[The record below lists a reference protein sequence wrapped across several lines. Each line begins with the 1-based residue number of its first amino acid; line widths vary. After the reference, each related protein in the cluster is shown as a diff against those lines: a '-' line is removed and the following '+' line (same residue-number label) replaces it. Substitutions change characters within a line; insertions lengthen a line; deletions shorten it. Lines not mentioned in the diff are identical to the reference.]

1 MMLSHRVKLRHCSLL
16 NRKHQ
21 PAAMNRL
28 EYIGS
33 KYQLIPWLHEQIVA
47 ATGWAT
53 FAGRRVADLFAGTAV
68 VSHHF
73 RKQGAIV
80 HANDAEAYSA
90 AIAHA
95 TVRSSYNLKCKLLI
109 AKWNTE
115 LAESKYATTCDFITS
130 NYSPHEGCERMFF
143 TVENARRIDYLRL
156 QLAAVRPTLSED
168 DFYFLLASILTSADA
183 VKNTTSVY
191 GAYLK
196 QFKRRAEAALV
207 LQPIHTEG
215 RTATTEASSA
225 TWLPAA
231 AAAAATTVTQPFD
244 IAYLDPP
251 YNQRQYSKN
260 YFPLNEIA
268 KPPGAQA
275 AEEPLKGKTGIP
287 ADCFLSDFC
296 KAATVEQAFRDVVAP
311 LRANW
316 VFISYNSESL
326 IPKARLLEILKE
338 YGAVTVAEREYKRF
352 KSSDIT
358 ENKEIVEYLFCLQK
372 NSN

>member
-1 MMLSHRVKLRHCSLL
+1 
-16 NRKHQ
+16 
-21 PAAMNRL
+21 MNRL

-33 KYQLIPWLHEQIVA
+33 KYQLIPWLHEQILA
-47 ATGWAT
+47 ATGWNT

-73 RKQGAIV
+73 RQQGAIV
-80 HANDAEAYSA
+80 HANDAEFYSA

-109 AKWNTE
+109 ARWNAD
-115 LAESKYATTCDFITS
+115 LVAGKHATTCDFITR
-130 NYSPHEGCERMFF
+130 NYSPYEGCERMFF

-156 QLAAVRPTLSED
+156 RLLAVRPTLAED
-168 DFYFLLASILTSADA
+168 DFYFLLASILTSADSI
-183 VKNTTSVY
+183 KNTTSVY

-196 QFKRRAEAALV
+196 QFKKRAEAALI
-207 LQPIHTEG
+207 LKPIHTAG
-215 RTATTEASSA
+215 SSAAVAASSA
-225 TWLPAA
+225 TCYSAATAA
-231 AAAAATTVTQPFD
+231 AAQAAARLD
-244 IAYLDPP
+244 AAYLDPP

-268 KPPGAQA
+268 KPPGSQT
-275 AEEPLKGKTGIP
+275 EIKGVTGIP

-296 KAATVEQAFRDVVAP
+296 KAATVEQAFRDVVSAIN
-311 LRANW
+311 AEW

-326 IPKARLLEILKE
+326 VPRPRLIEILEE
-338 YGAVTVAEREYKRF
+338 YGTVTVAEREYKRF

-358 ENKEIVEYLFCLQK
+358 EDKEIVEYLFCLK
-372 NSN
+372 KISN

>member
-1 MMLSHRVKLRHCSLL
+1 
-16 NRKHQ
+16 
-21 PAAMNRL
+21 MNRL

-33 KYQLIPWLHEQIVA
+33 KYQLIPWLNEQITA
-47 ATGWAT
+47 ATGWT
-53 FAGRRVADLFAGTAV
+53 TLVGRRVADLFAGTAV

-73 RKQGAIV
+73 RKQGAV
-80 HANDAEAYSA
+80 VYTNDAEPYSA

-95 TVRSSYNLKCKLLI
+95 TVRSSYTLKCKLLI
-109 AKWNTE
+109 AKWNADIAAGKHF
-115 LAESKYATTCDFITS
+115 LSCDFITR

-143 TVENARRIDYLRL
+143 TVENAHRIDYLRL
-156 QLAAVRPTLSED
+156 QLAAVYSTLTED
-168 DFYFLLASILTSADA
+168 DYYFLLASILTSADA

-196 QFKRRAEAALV
+196 QFKRRAEAPLV
-207 LQPIHTEG
+207 LRPIHTEG
-215 RTATTEASSA
+215 VSA
-225 TWLPAA
+225 TSAASKATCLPAA
-231 AAAAATTVTQPFD
+231 MAAAAATAGPFD

-260 YFPLNEIA
+260 YFPLNEIT
-268 KPPGAQA
+268 KPPSVQA
-275 AEEPLKGKTGIP
+275 SQEPLKGKTGIP

-311 LRANW
+311 LNATW

-326 IPKARLLEILKE
+326 VPRDRLLEILKE
-338 YGAVTVAEREYKRF
+338 YGEVTVAEREYKRF

-358 ENKEIVEYLFCLQK
+358 ENKEIVEYLFCLHK
-372 NSN
+372 K

>member
-1 MMLSHRVKLRHCSLL
+1 
-16 NRKHQ
+16 
-21 PAAMNRL
+21 MNRL

-33 KYQLIPWLHEQIVA
+33 KFQLIPWLNEQIQA
-47 ATGWAT
+47 ATGWSTLAD
-53 FAGRRVADLFAGTAV
+53 RRVADLFAGTAV

-73 RKQGAIV
+73 RKQGAVV
-80 HANDAEAYSA
+80 HANDAEPYSA

-95 TVRSSYNLKCKLLI
+95 TVRSSYTLKCKLLI
-109 AKWNTE
+109 ARWNAE
-115 LAESKYATTCDFITS
+115 LVEEKHTTTCDFITR
-130 NYSPHEGCERMFF
+130 NYSPYEGCERMFF

-156 QLAAVRPTLSED
+156 RLAATRPTLGED

-196 QFKRRAEAALV
+196 QYKRRAEAALV
-207 LQPIHTEG
+207 LRPIHTEMATVASAAS
-215 RTATTEASSA
+215 TATC
-225 TWLPAA
+225 LPAA
-231 AAAAATTVTQPFD
+231 TAQAQGPLLD

-268 KPPGAQA
+268 KPPSVQA
-275 AEEPLKGKTGIP
+275 SQEPLKGKTGIP

-311 LRANW
+311 LNATW

-326 IPKARLLEILKE
+326 VPRDRLLEILKE
-338 YGAVTVAEREYKRF
+338 YGEVTVAEREYKRF

-358 ENKEIVEYLFCLQK
+358 ENKEIVEYLFCLNK
-372 NSN
+372 K